1 LIDLRSDT
9 VTRPTEG
16 MRRAMLDAPV
26 GDDVFGEDPTVN
38 RLEEY
43 VAALLGKEAALYA
56 PSGTMTNQI
65 GVYVNTNRGE
75 EVLLHEGSHIFV
87 YEAGAP
93 AILSGVQ
100 LRTLA
105 GEAGV
110 LDPET
115 VRAAVRPK
123 DVHFPRSRLLC
134 LENTHNTSGGKVFPL
149 EDFATVAATATEL
162 GLQVHLDG
170 ARLFNSQAATGIP
183 AREWCAHADTVSVCS
198 SKGLGAPVGSLL
210 AGDEETIMEARR
222 ARKAFGGGMRQA
234 GIIAAASLYAFE
246 HHIDRLA
253 EDHDHA
259 SNLASGLR
267 EAGYDVQK
275 PETNLVLVAVDD
287 PSEFLRALAREGVL
301 ATPGRPGYVR
311 FCTHLDACDVL
322 GTEEGIQRVVA
333 ACLGASESIS
343 PIRG

>member
-16 MRRAMLDAPV
+16 MRRAMLEAPV
-26 GDDVFGEDPTVN
+26 GDDVFGEDSTVN

-43 VAALLGKEAALYA
+43 VAGLLGKEAALYA

-65 GVYVNTNRGE
+65 GVHVSTNRGE

-93 AILSGVQ
+93 ATLSSVQ
-100 LRTLA
+100 LRTLP
-105 GEAGV
+105 GENGT
-110 LDPET
+110 LSPET
-115 VRAAVRPK
+115 VRAAVRPE

-134 LENTHNTSGGKVFPL
+134 LENTHNTSGGKIFPL
-149 EDFATVAATATEL
+149 QDFAAAAATAKDL
-162 GLQVHLDG
+162 GLKVHLDG
-170 ARLFNSQAATGIP
+170 ARLFNAQAATGTP

-210 AGDEETIMEARR
+210 AGDEETIREARR

-246 HHIDRLA
+246 NHIERLA
-253 EDHDHA
+253 EDHERARD
-259 SNLASGLR
+259 LAAGLR
-267 EAGYDVQK
+267 EAGYEARE

-287 PSEFLRALAREGVL
+287 PPEFLRALAREGVL
-301 ATPGRPGYVR
+301 ATPGKSGFVR
-311 FCTHLDACDVL
+311 LCTHLDVGD
-322 GTEEGIQRVVA
+322 EEMETAIEAATRIVA
-333 ACLGASESIS
+333 GAA
-343 PIRG
+343 RR

>member
-1 LIDLRSDT
+1 
-9 VTRPTEG
+9 
-16 MRRAMLDAPV
+16 MRRVMLEAPV
-26 GDDVFGEDPTVN
+26 GDDVFGEDPAVN

-43 VAALLGKEAALYA
+43 VADLLGKEAALYA

-65 GVYVNTNRGE
+65 GVHVNTNRGE

-93 AILSGVQ
+93 AMLSGVQ

-110 LDPET
+110 LDSET
-115 VRAAVRPK
+115 VRAAVRPE

-134 LENTHNTSGGKVFPL
+134 LENTHNTSGGKIFPL

-162 GLQVHLDG
+162 GLKVHLDG
-170 ARLFNSQAATGIP
+170 ARLFNAQAATGIP

-246 HHIDRLA
+246 NHVDRLA

-259 SNLASGLR
+259 RNLASGLR
-267 EAGYDVQK
+267 EAGYDVRE
-275 PETNLVLVAVDD
+275 PETNLVLVSVDD
-287 PSEFLRALAREGVL
+287 PSEFLQALAREGVL

-322 GTEEGIQRVVA
+322 GTGEGIQRVVA
-333 ACLGASESIS
+333 ACLRASEPIS